1 MIVNIFFIIIVLL
14 IIYLCAIFF
23 LLRKAHYYQEL
34 AIKEEF
40 RLARQQR
47 LESAFD
53 YCNKSSLSIGDY
65 LLFKSKSEQYFNL
78 FNKLTLGIFNYE

>member
-1 MIVNIFFIIIVLL
+1 MIVNIFFITIVLF
-14 IIYLCAIFF
+14 IIYLCVILF

-40 RLARQQR
+40 HLARQQR

-53 YCNKSSLSIGDY
+53 YCKSSLSIGDY
-65 LLFKSKSEQYFNL
+65 LLFKSKSEQYFKL
-78 FNKLTLGIFNYE
+78 FNKLTLGVFDV

>member
-1 MIVNIFFIIIVLL
+1 MIEIILFALATVL
-14 IIYLCAIFF
+14 IIYMCTIFF
-23 LLRKAHYYQEL
+23 LLRKADYYNEL
-34 AIKEEF
+34 KIKEEF
-40 RLARQQR
+40 HLARQQK

>member
-1 MIVNIFFIIIVLL
+1 MIATIFSIIMLL
-14 IIYLCAIFF
+14 IIYLCVIFF

-65 LLFKSKSEQYFNL
+65 LLFKSKSEQYLKL
-78 FNKLTLGIFNYE
+78 FNKLTLGVFDV

>member
-1 MIVNIFFIIIVLL
+1 MIATIFSIIMLL
-14 IIYLCAIFF
+14 IIYLCVIFF

-40 RLARQQR
+40 HLARQQR

-65 LLFKSKSEQYFNL
+65 LLFKSKSEQYFKL
-78 FNKLTLGIFNYE
+78 FNKLTLGVFDV

>member
-1 MIVNIFFIIIVLL
+1 MIATIFSIIMLL
-14 IIYLCAIFF
+14 IIYLCVIFF

-65 LLFKSKSEQYFNL
+65 LLFKSKSEQYFKL
-78 FNKLTLGIFNYE
+78 FNKLTLGVFDV